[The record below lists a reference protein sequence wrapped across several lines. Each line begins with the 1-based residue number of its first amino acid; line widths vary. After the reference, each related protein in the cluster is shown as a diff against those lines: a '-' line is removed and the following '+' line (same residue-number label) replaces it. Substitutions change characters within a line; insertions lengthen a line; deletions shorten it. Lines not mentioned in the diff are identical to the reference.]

1 MSEIFRFGAFELDP
15 LRGELRRDGAVVKL
29 APQPFRALHLLV
41 SRAGALVTRDE
52 LRDTLWDDGSFVDF
66 NAGLNFCIGQ
76 VRTAIDDPAAAS
88 RALVSV
94 PRRGYRFIA
103 AVTRVPCTESEPER
117 EPEPAAIPSAAGPRG
132 RSPWAIAGAAAVAAS
147 LTTAALL
154 RASAPVPPAAP
165 APTSNRD
172 IAVERFARGNLA
184 LADAGP
190 QELLSRV
197 DYFEQAIAADAGFAD
212 AHAGLAD
219 ARITMGTY
227 RVEPPQASY
236 AAARSA
242 ATRAVQIA
250 PASAAAHAALGMS
263 LFYLDWDWRAA
274 RTHLER
280 AVELD
285 DASARAHQW
294 YSRYLSASGDSRGA
308 VRHARRAVTL
318 APGSASARTDLGL
331 AHFYAGDYTSAVEAC
346 AEAARMLPQ
355 FVPAQRCASDA
366 AAELGD
372 ADQALRWMTAYA
384 PQAAAA
390 MRDATAHEGIA
401 GFWRQR
407 VTRLETGMTDADCDR
422 RAWPLAVAL
431 VHDGRPDRAID
442 WLQRAANQRTDVL
455 VFAAVHPAFRPL
467 RGDPRYESL
476 LRRVGMRP
484 E

>member
-1 MSEIFRFGAFELDP
+1 MAEIFRFGSFELDP

-41 SRAGALVTRDE
+41 SRAGTLVTRDE
-52 LRDTLWDDGSFVDF
+52 LRAALWDDGSFVDF

-88 RALVSV
+88 RLLVSV
-94 PRRGYRFIA
+94 PRRGYKFVA
-103 AVTRVPCTESEPER
+103 PVTRVPRRAT
-117 EPEPAAIPSAAGPRG
+117 EPAAIPSRPEPRG

-147 LTTAALL
+147 VATVALL
-154 RASAPVPPAAP
+154 RASAPAPPAEPPPAA
-165 APTSNRD
+165 NRD
-172 IAVERFARGNLA
+172 AAVERFARGNLA

-197 DYFEQAIAADAGFAD
+197 DYFTQAIAADAGFAD

-219 ARITMGTY
+219 ARITIGNY
-227 RVEPPQASY
+227 RVQSPQASY

-250 PASAAAHAALGMS
+250 PGSAAAHAALGMS
-263 LFYLDWDWRAA
+263 LLYLDWDWRAA

-280 AVELD
+280 AVQLD

-294 YSRYLSASGDSRGA
+294 YSRYLSASGDARGA
-308 VRHARRAVTL
+308 VYHARRAVTL

-331 AHFYAGDYTSAVEAC
+331 AHFYAGDFKEAIDAC

-355 FVPAQRCASDA
+355 FVPAQRCAADA
-366 AAELGD
+366 AAEAGD
-372 ADQALRWMTAYA
+372 AALALRWMTTFA
-384 PQAAAA
+384 PQAAADL
-390 MRDATAHEGIA
+390 RDATAHEGLA

-431 VHDGRPDRAID
+431 VHHGRPDRAID

-467 RGDPRYESL
+467 RGDPDFESL
-476 LRRVGMRP
+476 LRRVGVRP
-484 E
+484 D